1 VFPQWTH
8 MQSNAKEGCCWLTE
22 QNQEGVMNCTGPCS
36 LVYVLLCDSKSHLGQ
51 VLFGLLHGPQLSNPV
66 MILCGA
72 AVLTN
77 YHPATV
83 LLQTD
88 SETDTGRQKDR
99 QAGRQKDRQANRE
112 TRQRQ
117 ASR

>member
-1 VFPQWTH
+1 
-8 MQSNAKEGCCWLTE
+8 
-22 QNQEGVMNCTGPCS
+22 
-36 LVYVLLCDSKSHLGQ
+36 
-51 VLFGLLHGPQLSNPV
+51 

-99 QAGRQKDRQANRE
+99 QAGRQTERQAGK
-112 TRQRQ
+112 QRDKTEAGKQ
-117 ASR
+117 IG

>member
-1 VFPQWTH
+1 
-8 MQSNAKEGCCWLTE
+8 
-22 QNQEGVMNCTGPCS
+22 
-36 LVYVLLCDSKSHLGQ
+36 
-51 VLFGLLHGPQLSNPV
+51 
-66 MILCGA
+66 MILCAA